1 MSVLV
6 LGLNHKTAAVGLLE
20 RLAVPEERLPKAL
33 ASLLARPHVSEAVV
47 LSTCNRVEIYATVS
61 RYHGGLAD
69 LRAFMGEWAGLPPED
84 FVGHSYDYFD
94 EGAAA
99 HLFSVASG
107 LDSMVFGERQINLQ
121 VKQAFKRAQSE
132 QAVGRLLQTL
142 FSHGLRAARRVRA
155 ETTIGEGAS
164 SMVDFGLDLAA
175 RDLGGLDGR
184 NVLVVGAGKIGGMA
198 AVRLGA
204 HARTVTIANRSNDR
218 AERLAQRVGDSAV
231 VVPLDETSVALR
243 YADLVVTSTGSGTP
257 IIDADMVAGSGD
269 RSDRPLVL
277 MDLAVPRDVDPA
289 CADVAGVTLR
299 NVEDLRSLVASGAAA
314 AELEQGKAIVADE
327 AARFASW
334 RQSVRAEPTITA
346 LRARAEAVRR
356 AELERLSGRLGTLD
370 ERQLATVE
378 ALTKG
383 IVNTLLHEPTVRL
396 KALTDGEDA
405 GSFTM
410 ALRELFDL
418 PE

>member
-1 MSVLV
+1 VLV

-20 RLAVPEERLPKAL
+20 RLAVPDERLPKAL

-47 LSTCNRVEIYATVS
+47 LSTCNRVEVYAAVS

-69 LRAFMGEWAGLPPED
+69 LRAFMGEWAGLAPED
-84 FVGHSYDYFD
+84 FVSHSYDYFD
-94 EGAAA
+94 EGTAV
-99 HLFSVASG
+99 HLFAVASG

-121 VKQAFKRAQSE
+121 VKQAFKTAQSE

-155 ETTIGEGAS
+155 ETTVGEGAS
-164 SMVDFGLDLAA
+164 SMVDLGLDLAA
-175 RDLGGLDGR
+175 RDLDGLDGR
-184 NVLVVGAGKIGGMA
+184 DVLILGAGKIGGMA
-198 AVRLGA
+198 AVRLA
-204 HARTVTIANRSNDR
+204 EHARSVTIANRSVDR
-218 AERLAQRVGDSAV
+218 AERLAERIGDRAGVVELDRLSAAIG
-231 VVPLDETSVALR
+231 E
-243 YADLVVTSTGSGTP
+243 ADLVVTSTGSGTP
-257 IIDADMVAGSGD
+257 IIDAEVLASSGD
-269 RSDRPLVL
+269 RSARPLVL

-289 CADVAGVTLR
+289 CAEAPGVTVR
-299 NVEDLRSLVASGAAA
+299 DVEDLRSLVTTGSAAA
-314 AELEQGKAIVADE
+314 DLEQAKTLVGEE
-327 AARFASW
+327 AARFAAW

-346 LRARAEAVRR
+346 LRARAETVRR
-356 AELERLSGRLGTLD
+356 AEMARLSGRLGTLD

-396 KALTDGEDA
+396 KQLTDGEDA
-405 GSFTM
+405 GGFTL